1 MAESLLK
8 HTNYNFPNLVKISPH
23 TEIVKCLL
31 TTNKIN
37 TDIDEHHN
45 KECHTHDDK
54 QQSYDI
60 IQKCSIEEQLTSQ

>member
-1 MAESLLK
+1 MAESLFK
-8 HTNYNFPNLVKISPH
+8 YTNYNFPNLIEIYPP

-37 TDIDEHHN
+37 TDIDKHHN

-54 QQSYDI
+54 QQSYDT
-60 IQKCSIEEQLTSQ
+60 IQKCYIEEQLAS

>member
-8 HTNYNFPNLVKISPH
+8 HTNYNFPNLV
-23 TEIVKCLL
+23 EIYPPINKCLL
-31 TTNKIN
+31 TTNNVN
-37 TDIDEHHN
+37 TNIDKHHN
-45 KECHTHDDK
+45 KETHDDK